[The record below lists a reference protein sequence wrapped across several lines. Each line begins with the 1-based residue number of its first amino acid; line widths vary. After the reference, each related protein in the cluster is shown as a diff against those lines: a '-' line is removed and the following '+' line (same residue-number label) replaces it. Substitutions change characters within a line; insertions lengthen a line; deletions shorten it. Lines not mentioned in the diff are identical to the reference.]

1 MRIFTHITPSTM
13 KRIVLFMT
21 LAAALAVSA
30 SCGNGRQKEAPAN
43 PGYTEIVKPQADLKE
58 FPKDAEGYYVL
69 FDGSSFKGWRGYG
82 QDGIPPKW
90 AIEDGCLKFTG
101 TGGRETPDDGGGD
114 LLFTKKFKNFD
125 LQFEWKVT
133 EGANSGVLYL
143 GREILMERNGESR
156 QAPLFMSAPEYQI
169 LDNENH
175 PDAKL
180 GVDGNRQS
188 ASLYDIL
195 PARPQNAKPYGEW
208 NTARITVRKGKVVH
222 YQNGVPVVEYTLWT
236 KDWTDLLNASKF
248 AQDKWPL
255 AFELFNK
262 LGGDAHEGYIGFQ
275 DHGDVVY
282 FRNIRLKPL

>member
-1 MRIFTHITPSTM
+1 M
-13 KRIVLFMT
+13 KRIALFLA

-30 SCGNGRQKEAPAN
+30 SCGNADKKEEAPAN
-43 PGYTEIVKPQADLKE
+43 PGFTEIVNPQVDLKD
-58 FPKDAEGYYVL
+58 FPKDAKGYYVL
-69 FDGSSFKGWRGYG
+69 FDGSSFKGWRGYC

-90 AIEDGCLKFTG
+90 VIEDGCLKFNG

-114 LLFTKKFKNFD
+114 LIFTRKFKNFD
-125 LQFEWKVT
+125 LRFEWKVT

-143 GREILMERNGESR
+143 GREIYMDWNGRSR

-169 LDNENH
+169 LDNANH

-180 GVDGNRQS
+180 GTDGNRQS

-195 PARPQNAKPYGEW
+195 PAKPQNAKPYGEW
-208 NTARITVRKGKVVH
+208 NTAEIKVRRGKVTH
-222 YQNGVPVVEYTLWT
+222 YQNGEPVVTYTLWT
-236 KDWTDLLNASKF
+236 KEWTELLNASKF

-255 AFELFNK
+255 AFELFNN